1 MAPLGKDTRNPNGGG
16 IRAKSGRLYQ
26 IRPAEM
32 NALVIGSR
40 LSAVDPPDSRTK
52 LIGTCLLRPSLASI
66 LGMKKLTICS
76 QQ

>member
-16 IRAKSGRLYQ
+16 IRAKSGPLYQ
-26 IRPAEM
+26 TRPAET

-40 LSAVDPPDSRTK
+40 FSAVGLPEARGQS
-52 LIGTCLLRPSLASI
+52 SLGLVYIDLPVST
-66 LGMKKLTICS
+66 LGMETLMICS